1 MPVYRFF
8 SPACFVLLLLLFPAC
23 EAERVESELAEQP
36 FFSLTDYFAGEIDRL
51 ADHATPVRKSVM
63 LNGETEEKT
72 FPNLDFSRELTI
84 FQQADIN
91 KPAWHEKYRV
101 DSMIAADGRL
111 SGLRYTA
118 LDTSLVTRELAVDL
132 DAGGR
137 PAEIQVV
144 KQSGNVLSRGFQRL
158 TYRPETG
165 YIIEATRT
173 SSLTKGMDS
182 RIEVSF

>member
-1 MPVYRFF
+1 MYR
-8 SPACFVLLLLLFPAC
+8 SALPACFFLLLFLFPAC

-36 FFSLTDYFAGEIDRL
+36 FFSLTDYFAGEITRL

-72 FPNLDFSRELTI
+72 LPNLDFSRELTI

-91 KPAWHEKYRV
+91 KPAWYEKYRV
-101 DSMIAADGRL
+101 DSMTTADGRL

-118 LDTSLVTRELAVDL
+118 LDTTLVTRELAVEMN
-132 DAGGR
+132 GR
-137 PAEIQVV
+137 GEPAEIQVV
-144 KQSGNVLSRGFQRL
+144 KRSGNVLSRGFQRL
-158 TYRPETG
+158 TYRPDAG
-165 YIIEATRT
+165 YTIEATRT
-173 SSLTKGMDS
+173 SSLTKDMDS